1 MTAGGGVADGLEARA
16 AELRAEAVMTMTDLA
31 GPTSACSLARDG
43 RSFSSYKLH
52 EGRYA
57 AASELVRALRRELA
71 GEGRDAAA
79 LAVLADARA
88 RWADEVARR
97 QDQGKDWLAYATG
110 GSDLV
115 EQLAEELAGADGGA

>member
-1 MTAGGGVADGLEARA
+1 MTAGGTADRLEARA
-16 AELRAEAVMTMTDLA
+16 AELRAEAVMTMTALA

-43 RSFSSYKLH
+43 RSFPSYKLH

-79 LAVLADARA
+79 LAALAEART
-88 RWADEVARR
+88 RWADEVGRR

-110 GSDLV
+110 GSDLC
-115 EQLAEELAGADGGA
+115 EQLADELAGADGEA

>member
-1 MTAGGGVADGLEARA
+1 MTAGGTADRLEARA
-16 AELRAEAVMTMTDLA
+16 AELRAEAVMTMAALA

-43 RSFSSYKLH
+43 RSFPSYKLH

-57 AASELVRALRRELA
+57 AASGLVRALRRELA

-79 LAVLADARA
+79 LAALAEART
-88 RWADEVARR
+88 RWTDEVGRR

-110 GSDLV
+110 GSDLC
-115 EQLAEELAGADGGA
+115 EQLADELAGADGEA